1 MTTLLTALIVVF
13 VAELGDKT
21 QLVAAGFGARHR
33 LAPVLFGIAIA
44 YLGATLVSIVVGG
57 LLGAAL
63 PVRAI
68 SIVGG
73 LLFIALAI
81 KTFVSGD
88 NDAEEDGQ
96 SAAGAKN
103 RSVIVTVAATT
114 FIAELGDKTMLATAT
129 LAAKGSPVL
138 VGIGAY
144 LGIVASG
151 ALGVIVGRAAGAR
164 LPARTLRIAS
174 SLAFAV
180 AGIGLLI
187 SAING

>member
-1 MTTLLTALIVVF
+1 VTTLLTAMVVVF

-21 QLVAAGFGARHR
+21 QLVAAGFGARHK
-33 LAPVLFGIAIA
+33 LAPVLFGIALA
-44 YLGATLVSIVVGG
+44 YLGATLVSVIVGG

-73 LLFIALAI
+73 LLFLGLAV
-81 KTFVSGD
+81 KTFMSPD
-88 NDAEEDGQ
+88 EDDEPEQETTGT
-96 SAAGAKN
+96 KDRN
-103 RSVIVTVAATT
+103 VVLTVAATT

-129 LAAKGSPVL
+129 LAAKDSPVL

-180 AGIGLLI
+180 AGLGLLI
-187 SAING
+187 SAIDN

>member
-1 MTTLLTALIVVF
+1 MVVVF

-21 QLVAAGFGARHR
+21 QLVAAGFGARHK
-33 LAPVLFGIAIA
+33 LAPVLLGIALA
-44 YLGATLVSIVVGG
+44 YLGATLVSVIVGG

-68 SIVGG
+68 SIAGG
-73 LLFIALAI
+73 LLFLALAV
-81 KTFVSGD
+81 KTFMSPDEDDDDVAGNGGTTG
-88 NDAEEDGQ
+88 ND
-96 SAAGAKN
+96 
-103 RSVIVTVAATT
+103 RSVVLTVAATT
-114 FIAELGDKTMLATAT
+114 FVAELGDKTMLATAT
-129 LAAKGSPVL
+129 LAAKDSPIL

-164 LPARTLRIAS
+164 LPAKTLRIAS

-187 SAING
+187 SAAKG